1 MKTRDL
7 WIAIVVLAAL
17 SGALYWSNH
26 HKPKDDDTIKASV
39 DSSPKILSLSQP
51 DITGLQIEHKD
62 QPALALSRDSSG
74 NWKITGPKPLPADQ
88 DSISSMLFTLSALN
102 SERLVDE
109 KATNLASYGLASPA
123 LLVAV
128 TLKDNK
134 TQKLLIGDQT
144 PAGNAYY
151 AMLAGDPRLFTLA
164 AYNKN
169 NLDKSANDLRDKRLL
184 SADFDKV
191 SQIQLLNQSPDKKS
205 DLTLAREKDAWQ
217 ILKPKP
223 YRADASQVDDL
234 IRALR
239 EAKFE
244 TTGADESNS
253 KLASAF
259 KSSKPLATAK
269 ITGASGTQ
277 ELEIRKDKDGDLA
290 KSSVLE
296 GVYKVPPS
304 LATSLNK
311 TLDDFR
317 NKKLFDFGY
326 QDPNKIEIHDGA
338 KSYFLTRSGT
348 DWWGADGKKL
358 DASSADAVIGSLRD
372 LSATKFPDSGFNNP
386 EIQITVTSQDGKRL
400 EKVSAARAGDSYLA
414 KREDEATLYE
424 IPAGSITEVQKAATD
439 LKPATAPKK

>member
-17 SGALYWSNH
+17 SGVLYWSNH

-51 DITGLQIEHKD
+51 DITGVQIERKD
-62 QPALALSRDSSG
+62 QRALALSRNSAG
-74 NWKITGPKPLPADQ
+74 TWQITAPTALPADQ
-88 DSISSMLFTLSALN
+88 DAVSSMLFSLSALN

-109 KATNLASYGLASPA
+109 KATDLASYGLASPA
-123 LLVAV
+123 LQVAV

-134 TQKLLIGDQT
+134 TQKILIGDQT

-164 AYNKN
+164 AYNKSN
-169 NLDKSANDLRDKRLL
+169 FDKSANDLRDKRLL

-191 SQIQLLNQSPDKKS
+191 SQIELLNQSPDKKS
-205 DLTLAREKDAWQ
+205 DLTLARDKDAWQ

-223 YRADASQVDDL
+223 YRADSSQVDDL

-244 TTGADESNS
+244 TSGAEESNA
-253 KLASAF
+253 KLAAAF
-259 KSSKPLATAK
+259 KSAKPLATAK
-269 ITGASGTQ
+269 VTGASGTQ
-277 ELEIRKDKDGDLA
+277 ELDIRKDKDGDLA

-296 GVYKVPPS
+296 GVYKVPAT
-304 LATSLNK
+304 LATSLDK

-326 QDPNKIEIHDGA
+326 QDPNKIELHDGP

-348 DWWGADGKKL
+348 DWWGADGKKV
-358 DASSADAVIGSLRD
+358 DASSLDAVLGSLRD
-372 LSATKFPDSGFNNP
+372 LSATKFPDSGFSNP
-386 EIQITVTSQDGKRL
+386 EIQITVTSQDGKRV
-400 EKVSAARAGDSYLA
+400 EKVSVAKAGDSYLA
-414 KREDEATLYE
+414 KREDEPSLYE
-424 IPAGSITEVQKAATD
+424 IPATSITELQKAAAE
-439 LKPATAPKK
+439 LKPAAAPKK